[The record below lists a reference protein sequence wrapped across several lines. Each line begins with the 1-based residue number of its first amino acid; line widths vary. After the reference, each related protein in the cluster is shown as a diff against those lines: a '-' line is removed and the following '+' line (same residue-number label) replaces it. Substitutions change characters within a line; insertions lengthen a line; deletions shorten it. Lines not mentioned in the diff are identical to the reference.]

1 MMLQRILQV
10 HSHPQGEAIDGVRR
24 NEALTN
30 LAFLGRRRRVYARIV
45 VLSGAKPGD
54 RVLDV
59 GCSGGYL
66 ARLLASAVG
75 PAGSVTGIDPSS
87 PAIAYAR
94 RRAPANCTFAI
105 GVAQD
110 LEVPDGWFD
119 VVTSTLAVHH
129 VPEAERP
136 AALAEMHRV
145 TRPGGRLLVA
155 DFRPSRLHPFGSP
168 QMRHNKVEL
177 LEELAS
183 AAGFQVEGRGD
194 LPLLRYVLAVRPDK
208 A

>member
-1 MMLQRILQV
+1 MLQRILQV
-10 HSHPQGEAIDGVRR
+10 HSHPQGETIDGVRR
-24 NEALTN
+24 NEALTD

-45 VLSGAKPGD
+45 TLSGAKPGD

-87 PAIAYAR
+87 PAIAYAS

-110 LEVPDGWFD
+110 LDVPDCSFD

-129 VPEAERP
+129 IPQAERP
-136 AALAEMHRV
+136 AAFSEMYRV
-145 TRPGGRLLVA
+145 TLPGGRLLVA

-168 QMRHNKVEL
+168 EMRHNKIEP
-177 LEELAS
+177 LEDLAMR
-183 AAGFQVEGRGD
+183 AGFQVTARGD
-194 LPLLRYVLAVRPDK
+194 LPLLRYVLAVRRDE